1 MQQNVTE
8 ACVRPIGVR
17 VRILAISVPA
27 APEAAGALRY
37 PAGSLVILTGLPG
50 AGKTTLLRRLYALD
64 GTESR
69 PVVAGSVVVIDSAQ
83 SRLRWRA
90 SLGWAPKP
98 VRTAVVFTTHVWRI
112 GRALRGGSAV
122 IAHNRGCGS
131 AVLHGFAWL
140 ARRSAVPFH
149 LLLLDAPAEDALAG
163 QQARGRVVATR
174 TFAQHHRRWE
184 ALLARVR
191 TGQTGPATGAYVLDR
206 PTADLLESIHFDVP
220 LSH

>member
-1 MQQNVTE
+1 MT
-8 ACVRPIGVR
+8 
-17 VRILAISVPA
+17 ISVPA
-27 APEAAGALRY
+27 ASEAAGTLRY

-69 PVVAGSVVVIDSAQ
+69 PVVAGGVVVIDSAQ
-83 SRLRWRA
+83 SRLRWST

-112 GRALRGGSAV
+112 GRALRGGTAV

-149 LLLLDAPAEDALAG
+149 LLLLDAPPADALAG
-163 QQARGRVVATR
+163 QQARGRVVARR
-174 TFAQHHRRWE
+174 TFALHHRRWE
-184 ALLARVR
+184 ALLGRVR
-191 TGQTGPATGAYVLDR
+191 AGRTSPATGAHVLDR
-206 PTADLLESIHFDVP
+206 PTADLLEGIHFDGPVP
-220 LSH
+220 H